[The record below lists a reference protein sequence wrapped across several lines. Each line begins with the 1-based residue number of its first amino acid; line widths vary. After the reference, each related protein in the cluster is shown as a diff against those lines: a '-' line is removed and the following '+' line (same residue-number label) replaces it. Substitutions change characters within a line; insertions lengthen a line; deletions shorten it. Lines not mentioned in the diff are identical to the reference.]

1 MVGVAYLT
9 KQIIYGDHTIHQ
21 LPVVAKQHNINHVCL
36 IYSKS
41 AITHVQ
47 QEQMNIAFKQNDM
60 QVTFYQMPKGEPT
73 TNFLA
78 SCLQLVITAGCD
90 GIVAVGGGS
99 ALDLGKAVAALAL
112 NKDVSFGELA
122 QMSKITRLPFI
133 AVPTTAGT
141 GSEATKIAVITD
153 IQKGIKQNPAHPDL
167 VPDVAIL
174 DPVLTLGV
182 PSHIT
187 AFTGLDALTHAIE
200 AYVSTK
206 ATVLSDLYALQAIEM
221 ITANIV
227 KAYDEP
233 TNLQARGQMLLA
245 SYYAG
250 VAFSNSS
257 TNLAHA
263 MGRALGAKFH
273 LPHGQSVAL
282 LHPFVVAYS
291 YESCKERYDKIA
303 SVIGFENGTAI
314 TDYLYRLNDK
324 FLIWHSAISLT
335 LNGFEDAIEEM
346 TMNALSGNGILT
358 NRKVPSADD
367 IKGIFKAL
375 QGQLEHVKQIQ

>member
-1 MVGVAYLT
+1 MGAIANLT
-9 KQIIYGDHTIHQ
+9 KQIIYGEHTIDQ
-21 LPVVAKQHNINHVCL
+21 LPAVAKHYNIKHLCM
-36 IYSKS
+36 IYSAS
-41 AITHVQ
+41 AIPHAQ
-47 QEQMNIAFKQNDM
+47 QEQLNIALKQNDIQM
-60 QVTFYQMPKGEPT
+60 TFYRMPKGEPT
-73 TNFLA
+73 TDFLA
-78 SCLQLVITAGCD
+78 SCLQLVMTGGCD
-90 GIVAVGGGS
+90 GIVAIGGGS

-112 NKDVSFGELA
+112 NKEISFSELA
-122 QMSKITRLPFI
+122 EMPTIKRLPFI

-153 IQKGIKQNPAHPDL
+153 LSKGIKLNPGHPDL

-187 AFTGLDALTHAIE
+187 AFTGLDALTHAME

-227 KAYDEP
+227 KAYNEP

-303 SVIGFENGTAI
+303 TIIGFKDGTAI
-314 TDYLYRLNDK
+314 VDYLNCLNDK
-324 FLIWHSAISLT
+324 LLVWQSATSLT

-358 NRKVPSADD
+358 NRKVPSAEH

-375 QGQLEHVKQIQ
+375 QRQLENVKQIQ